1 VFIFET
7 EKRTHAHKTREIK
20 KRMRQTSIAPALRL
34 NAFNAND
41 EDEEEDIATLSSSAL
56 RRRGT
61 TTTTTNGKKIT
72 RRNKT
77 NRIHFD
83 DESMEM
89 EMKEKLEKQRKYREE
104 LEMQLRSE
112 RKLREEGEGVTAR
125 DGRRMPLVV
134 ENSKIC
140 DTHARKSH
148 AAQVLEAEMDIADMD
163 KSKRYQ
169 RDLLLQIEQN
179 RERKREEKEE
189 ERRMERMMSSTSAA
203 SSTSGGGGGYNA
215 LLKHREMDRN
225 GGKVDPT
232 AAYGR
237 RESFAREQANAE
249 YERALKRQIEEKKR
263 RKEEEKRKMREMEIE
278 EERKILRDLERM
290 NVKNNASGSVYD
302 AGVRGK
308 SKTEEPV
315 VVEEERAENV
325 ANSVVKEEEVGELLS
340 FSEFVF
346 PTTDEELD
354 FV

>member
-1 VFIFET
+1 
-7 EKRTHAHKTREIK
+7 
-20 KRMRQTSIAPALRL
+20 MRQTSIAPALRL

-41 EDEEEDIATLSSSAL
+41 DDDDEEDIATLSSSAL
-56 RRRGT
+56 RRRRG

-89 EMKEKLEKQRKYREE
+89 DMKEKLEKQRKYREE

-112 RKLREEGEGVTAR
+112 RKRREEEGEGVTTAR

-140 DTHARKSH
+140 DKHAGKSH
-148 AAQVLEAEMDIADMD
+148 AAQVLEAERAEYEEEKMD

-189 ERRMERMMSSTSAA
+189 ERRMERIRMMSSTSAA

-263 RKEEEKRKMREMEIE
+263 RKEEEKRKMREIEIE

-290 NVKNNASGSVYD
+290 NAKNNASGSVYD

-315 VVEEERAENV
+315 VVEERAENV
-325 ANSVVKEEEVGELLS
+325 ANIVAEEEVGELLS

-354 FV
+354 VV

>member
-1 VFIFET
+1 
-7 EKRTHAHKTREIK
+7 
-20 KRMRQTSIAPALRL
+20 MRQTSIAPALRL

-41 EDEEEDIATLSSSAL
+41 DDEEEDIATLSSSAL
-56 RRRGT
+56 RRRG

-112 RKLREEGEGVTAR
+112 RKRREEEGEGVTTAR
-125 DGRRMPLVV
+125 DGRQMPLVV

-140 DTHARKSH
+140 DKHAGKSH
-148 AAQVLEAEMDIADMD
+148 AAQVLEAERAEYENSPRLCARTAATTMNEKEREEEKKD

-189 ERRMERMMSSTSAA
+189 ERRLERIRMMSSTSAA
-203 SSTSGGGGGYNA
+203 SSTSG
-215 LLKHREMDRN
+215 

-290 NVKNNASGSVYD
+290 NAKNNASGSVYD

-315 VVEEERAENV
+315 VVEERAENV
-325 ANSVVKEEEVGELLS
+325 ANIVAEEEEEVGELLS

-354 FV
+354 VV

>member
-1 VFIFET
+1 
-7 EKRTHAHKTREIK
+7 
-20 KRMRQTSIAPALRL
+20 MRQTSIAPALRL

-41 EDEEEDIATLSSSAL
+41 DDDDEDIATLSSSAL
-56 RRRGT
+56 RRRRG

-89 EMKEKLEKQRKYREE
+89 DMKEKLEKQRKYREE

-112 RKLREEGEGVTAR
+112 RKRREEEGEGVTTAR

-140 DTHARKSH
+140 DKHAGKSH

-189 ERRMERMMSSTSAA
+189 ERRMERIRMMSSTSAA

-215 LLKHREMDRN
+215 LLKHREMNRN

-290 NVKNNASGSVYD
+290 NAKNNASGSVYD

-315 VVEEERAENV
+315 VVEERAENV
-325 ANSVVKEEEVGELLS
+325 ANIVAEEEEEVGELLS

-354 FV
+354 VV

>member
-1 VFIFET
+1 
-7 EKRTHAHKTREIK
+7 
-20 KRMRQTSIAPALRL
+20 MRQTSIAPALRL

-41 EDEEEDIATLSSSAL
+41 DDDEEDIATLSSSAL
-56 RRRGT
+56 RRRRGT
-61 TTTTTNGKKIT
+61 TTTTDGKKIT

-89 EMKEKLEKQRKYREE
+89 DMKEKLEKQRKYREE

-112 RKLREEGEGVTAR
+112 RKRREEEGEGVTTAR
-125 DGRRMPLVV
+125 DGRRMTLVV

-140 DTHARKSH
+140 DKHAGKSH
-148 AAQVLEAEMDIADMD
+148 AAQVLEAERAEYENMD

-189 ERRMERMMSSTSAA
+189 ERRMERIRMMSSTSAA